1 MPSKILV
8 LIGSHSVG
16 DTLCAIP
23 TIKHLSQVYQTNIH
37 VFTYQPDLLKNIPYI
52 TLSDNYDVK
61 QDELLIETFRTDLF
75 VHTRTDIRQ
84 IHALSA
90 GFQLLPEE
98 MEIDFFADELG
109 LKEQVSKI
117 TEAAM
122 NGELDF
128 FESLQQR
135 VGLLK
140 GLEYSI
146 VAKISRNLPYMNGA
160 AETIAELKKRGM
172 KVVCF
177 SGGFRSAT
185 GYAKN
190 ILGYDADF
198 SNVLHHKNQ
207 ILTGLVGGDMMFNY
221 SKGDMLIR
229 LQGLLGVMEEETLV
243 CGDGANDLSMFA
255 HAGTR
260 VAFCAKEIL
269 KKEANIVIETKDLTQ
284 ILEKI

>member
-1 MPSKILV
+1 MLKLAVFDFDS
-8 LIGSHSVG
+8 
-16 DTLCAIP
+16 TLM
-23 TIKHLSQVYQTNIH
+23 
-37 VFTYQPDLLKNIPYI
+37 DG
-52 TLSDNYDVK
+52 
-61 QDELLIETFRTDLF
+61 ET
-75 VHTRTDIRQ
+75 
-84 IHALSA
+84 
-90 GFQLLPEE
+90 
-98 MEIDFFADELG
+98 IDFFAEELG
-109 LKEQVSKI
+109 LGEQVSKI

-122 NGELDF
+122 SGELDF

-140 GLEYSI
+140 GLEYS
-146 VAKISRNLPYMNGA
+146 VVERISQNLPYMKGA
-160 AETIAELKKRGM
+160 RETIAELKAMGM

-221 SKGDMLIR
+221 SKGDMLVR
-229 LQGLLGVMEEETLV
+229 LQGLLGVSEDETLV

-260 VAFCAKEIL
+260 VAFCAREIL
-269 KKEANIVIETKDLTQ
+269 RKEANIVIETKDLTQ
-284 ILEKI
+284 ILGKIKC